1 MPKRTPTKYPGV
13 YFREARRIGGS
24 GVEKVFYITFKQD
37 GRKVEEKAGRQYADD
52 MTPARAAAIRAERIE
67 GKRQSRAEVRQEQ
80 EAQRQAE
87 ASRWTFSRLWAAYKE
102 SKPNLKGI
110 VTDENRYGLH
120 IAPAFGGK
128 TPAEVAPLDVD
139 RLRVRLSKKLAPGTV
154 RNVLELLRR
163 LVNFARKRD
172 LCEVPRRLRI
182 ELPKGGEARTED
194 LDPDQLAALLAAMDA
209 DPNIQAANLMRMA
222 LFTGMR
228 RGELFKLEWRD
239 LDFDRGFILIRG
251 PKGGQ
256 DAKIPMSEAAR
267 ALLESH
273 PRAPGSAYVFP
284 GRNGG
289 RRTDIKKTVNRIKR
303 RAGLPEDFRALHG
316 LRHAYASMLASSGK
330 VDMYTLQKLLTHKSP
345 TMTQRYAHLRDDA
358 MKRAADVASDL
369 FVEAAEDAAARSAAA
384 VNGGAKVVQLKK

>member
-1 MPKRTPTKYPGV
+1 MPKRIPTKYPGV
-13 YFREARRIGGS
+13 YYREARRIGGS
-24 GVEKVFYITFKQD
+24 GVEKVYYYTFKVD
-37 GRKVEEKAGRQYADD
+37 GRKIEEKAGRQYADN
-52 MTPARAAAIRAERIE
+52 MTPARTAAIRAERIE

-87 ASRWTFSRLWAAYKE
+87 ANRWTFARLWAAYKE
-102 SKPNLKGI
+102 SKPSLKGI
-110 VTDENRYGLH
+110 VTDENRYALH

-128 TPAEVAPLDVD
+128 TPVEVAPLDVD

-163 LVNFARKRD
+163 LVNFAKKKD

-182 ELPKGGEARTED
+182 ELPKGGAPRTED
-194 LDPDQLAALLAAMDA
+194 LDPDQLAALLDAIAA
-209 DPNIQAANLMRMA
+209 DPNIQAANLMRVA

-239 LDFDRGFILIRG
+239 LDFDRGFILIRS

-267 ALLESH
+267 AILESH
-273 PRAPGSAYVFP
+273 PRVPGSVYVFP

-303 RAGLPEDFRALHG
+303 RADLPEDFRALHG
-316 LRHAYASMLASSGK
+316 LRHTYASMLASSGK
-330 VDMYTLQKLLTHKSP
+330 VEMYTLQKLLTHKSP
-345 TMTQRYAHLRDDA
+345 TMTQRYAHLRDEA
-358 MKRAADVASDL
+358 MKRAADVAGGI
-369 FVEAAEDAAARSAAA
+369 VAEAANGKASKKVIGLEDF
-384 VNGGAKVVQLKK
+384 KET